1 MAEGMKIMIQYTCC
15 FSGHR
20 SIEEIHLKSLKD
32 NLQNEI
38 ISLIQQKMQYF
49 ICGGALGFDTLA
61 AQTVIAL
68 KKLYS
73 HIHLT
78 LMLPCRDQDKYWKK
92 CDQQVYQA
100 ILDQA
105 DKIRYISEYYYRGC
119 MHKRN
124 KLLVD
129 SSCYCVCYLTK
140 EKGGTAFTV
149 NYARK
154 KGLNIINLAD
164 RLP

>member
-78 LMLPCRDQDKYWKK
+78 LMLPCRDQDKYWKTPQK
-92 CDQQVYQA
+92 KQ
-100 ILDQA
+100 
-105 DKIRYISEYYYRGC
+105 
-119 MHKRN
+119 
-124 KLLVD
+124 
-129 SSCYCVCYLTK
+129 K
-140 EKGGTAFTV
+140 EHWKWQKFLRWNRASV
-149 NYARK
+149 QHQSY
-154 KGLNIINLAD
+154 
-164 RLP
+164 